1 MSPQIRQE
9 ENLVSTWGSNGATRP
24 PRPGSLGGG
33 GGPHYACAWY
43 TWAPSGFAASLL
55 VEPKTLKLRSGLS
68 ASRAL
73 GLYFEP
79 DRALCDNQGP
89 SHLTR
94 WQRLA
99 ELGGRFRMK
108 RPSFWTICLA
118 LVPFLAM
125 CFSVPLWDRIYPM
138 VFGLPFN
145 MCWLLSWIVLTSM
158 CMWRVYRLETA
169 RISKDPAA
177 AARTHPNEL

>member
-1 MSPQIRQE
+1 
-9 ENLVSTWGSNGATRP
+9 
-24 PRPGSLGGG
+24 
-33 GGPHYACAWY
+33 
-43 TWAPSGFAASLL
+43 
-55 VEPKTLKLRSGLS
+55 
-68 ASRAL
+68 
-73 GLYFEP
+73 
-79 DRALCDNQGP
+79 
-89 SHLTR
+89 
-94 WQRLA
+94 
-99 ELGGRFRMK
+99 MK

-118 LVPFLAM
+118 LIPFLAM